1 MDILEL
7 TSRCENKKYVVA
19 DKITAI
25 WPFLDGITII
35 QLVDGKS
42 VEVLEDTE
50 TIIRLL
56 KNKCSAT
63 VYKANER
70 R

>member
-25 WPFLDGITII
+25 GSFSGGVTII
-35 QLVDGKS
+35 QLVNGKS
-42 VEVLEDTE
+42 VEVLEDQE

-63 VYKANER
+63 VYKA
-70 R
+70 